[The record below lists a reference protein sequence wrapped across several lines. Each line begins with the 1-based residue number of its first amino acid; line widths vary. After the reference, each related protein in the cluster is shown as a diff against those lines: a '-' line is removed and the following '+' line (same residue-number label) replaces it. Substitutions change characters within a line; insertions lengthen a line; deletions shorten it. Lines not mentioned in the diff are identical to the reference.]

1 MDESTDQLLIALLS
15 LPPADRA
22 KIAEALLV
30 SLEAEDAAWQAGW
43 LAEAARRSRA
53 AASDPSRVRPAAET
67 LAAVRERFPTEDN
80 PARN

>member
-1 MDESTDQLLIALLS
+1 MDDSTEKLTNAVLG

-53 AASDPSRVRPAAET
+53 AESDPSRVRPAAET
-67 LAAVRERFPTEDN
+67 FAAVRERFPTEDN
-80 PARN
+80 PTR